1 MGKISM
7 DCIVNIPC
15 FLLPLQIRNLKQQ
28 IDMVKIT
35 KEAALEYHQSG
46 RPGKIEVKPTKPY
59 RTQTDL
65 SLAYSP
71 GVAYPCLEIQENPD
85 NVYKYT
91 DKGNLVAVISNG
103 TAVLGLGDI
112 GAMSGKPV
120 MEGKGLLFKIYGG
133 IDVFDIE
140 VDEKDPEKFC
150 EAVERI
156 APSFGGINLEDIKAP
171 ECFYIEDR
179 LKKNLNI
186 PVMHDDQHG
195 TAIISAAGLKNALEV
210 AGKDIS
216 KVKIVVNGAGAAA
229 ISCTKLYCALGA
241 VKENIIMIDS
251 KGVITSDR
259 EKLTEQKKL
268 FATDRRD
275 VHTLEEAMVGAD
287 VFVGLSKGNILTQAM
302 VRSMAD
308 CPIVFALANPVPEIS
323 YEDAMASRPD
333 VLMATGR
340 SDYPNQIN
348 NVIGFPY
355 IFRGAL
361 DVHAKAINEEMKMAA
376 VHAIANLAKE
386 TVPDVVND
394 VYHVSDLTF
403 GPKYFIPK
411 PVDPRLITEVSAA
424 VAKAAMDSGVARH
437 PITDWEAYK
446 KGLMQLLGQE
456 TKLTRKLHDTARLH
470 PQKVVFAEGGHPT
483 MMKAAVQAK
492 QEGICDPILLGNP
505 DRLHRL
511 AQRLKLDL
519 SNINIIDMRADQEQ
533 GRRATYAKHL
543 AEKRQRQGYTF
554 QEAYDKMYERN
565 YFGMMMV
572 EQGEADAF
580 ITGLYTKY
588 SNTIKVAKEVIGIR
602 KEYETFGT
610 MHILNTKKGTYYI
623 ADTLINRHPDKNILV
638 DIARLSAHTVRF
650 FNEEPRIA
658 MISYSNFGTDETGSP
673 TNVHNAVAEMQ
684 ERYPDLAID
693 GEMQVNFA
701 LNKQLRDDKY
711 PFTRLKGLDVN
722 TLVFP
727 NMSSANGSYKLL
739 QALDPDAEIIGPIQM
754 GLNKPIHFTDFECSV
769 RDIVNITAVA
779 VLDAYVEKLKRSALV
794 LF

>member
-1 MGKISM
+1 
-7 DCIVNIPC
+7 
-15 FLLPLQIRNLKQQ
+15 
-28 IDMVKIT
+28 MVKIT
-35 KEAALEYHQSG
+35 KESALEYHQSG

-59 RTQTDL
+59 HTQTDL

-71 GVAYPCLEIQENPD
+71 GVAFPCLEIQSNPND
-85 NVYKYT
+85 VYKYT

-150 EAVERI
+150 EAVEKI
-156 APSFGGINLEDIKAP
+156 APTFGGINLEDIKAP
-171 ECFYIEDR
+171 ECFYIEER
-179 LKKNLNI
+179 LKKTLDI

-210 AGKDIS
+210 AGKDIAN
-216 KVKIVVNGAGAAA
+216 VRIVVNGAGAAA
-229 ISCTKLYCALGA
+229 ISCTKLYVALGA
-241 VKENIIMIDS
+241 KVENIVMLDS
-251 KGVITSDR
+251 KGVITADR
-259 EKLTEQKKL
+259 PNLTPQKQM
-268 FATDRRD
+268 FATKRTD
-275 VHTLEEAMVGAD
+275 VHTLEEAIKGAD
-287 VFVGLSKGNILTQAM
+287 VFVGLSKGNVLSQDMI
-302 VRSMAD
+302 RSMAD
-308 CPIVFALANPVPEIS
+308 SPIVFALANPVPEIS

-333 VLMATGR
+333 VLMSTGR

-376 VHAIANLAKE
+376 VHAIADLAKQP
-386 TVPDVVND
+386 VPDIVNE
-394 VYHVSDLTF
+394 VYHVNDLSF

-424 VAKAAMDSGVARH
+424 VAKAAIESGVARKT
-437 PITDWEAYK
+437 ITDWDSYK
-446 KGLMQLLGQE
+446 KNLMELLGQE
-456 TKLTRKLHDTARLH
+456 TKLTRNLHDTARMH
-470 PQKVVFAEGGHPT
+470 PQRVVFAEGAHPS

-492 QEGICDPILLGNP
+492 TEGFCYPILLGNP
-505 DRLHRL
+505 DRLRRV
-511 AQRLKLDL
+511 AERLKLNLDGIEL
-519 SNINIIDMRADQEQ
+519 IDMRADQEQ

-543 AEKRQRQGYTF
+543 AKKRARQGYTF
-554 QEAYDKMYERN
+554 EEAYDKMYERN

-572 EQGEADAF
+572 ETGDADAF

-602 KEYETFGT
+602 PEFSTFAT
-610 MHILNTKKGTYYI
+610 MHILNTKKGVFFL
-623 ADTLINRHPDKNILV
+623 ADTLINRHPDENVLV
-638 DIARLSAHTVRF
+638 DIAKLSANTVKF
-650 FNEEPRIA
+650 FNEEPHMA
-658 MISYSNFGTDETGSP
+658 MISYSNFGTDEVGSP
-673 TNVHNAVAEMQ
+673 VTVHNAVEELQ
-684 ERYPDLAID
+684 KQYPYLAVD

-701 LNKQLRDDKY
+701 LNKELRDDKY

-727 NMSSANGSYKLL
+727 NMSSAQASYKLL
-739 QALDPDAEIIGPIQM
+739 QAIDPDAEIIGPIQM
-754 GLNKPIHFTDFECSV
+754 GLNKPIHFTDFESSV

-779 VLDAYVEKLKRSALV
+779 AIDAYVDKIKNNKY
-794 LF
+794 